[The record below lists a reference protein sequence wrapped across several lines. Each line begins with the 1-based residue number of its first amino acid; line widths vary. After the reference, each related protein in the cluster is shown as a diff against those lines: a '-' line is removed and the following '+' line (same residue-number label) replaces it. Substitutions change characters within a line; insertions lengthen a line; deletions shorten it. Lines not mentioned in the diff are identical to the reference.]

1 MIDRLASLAL
11 LAMLALAPVNARAQS
26 SPLTPEV
33 LKKILQL
40 MVSVGKDFESPAI
53 LATALGFTV
62 AGQPWPNREIEAKES
77 RPNFLHGFSETR
89 GDEPDILITLRGLD
103 SIRAFRAH
111 RDGKI
116 VRARFMILIRAKS
129 LRSIQF
135 KLKRNS
141 TPNCSSGL
149 TESMLFPET
158 QSKAPQLAAS
168 FTLARPAISSR
179 PTGID
184 SNRRLMQRSKERGY
198 STTSAAMIVPL

>member
-116 VRARFMILIRAKS
+116 VRAAVYDFNTRQIATIDP
-129 LRSIQF
+129 IQAQ
-135 KLKRNS
+135 KELD
-141 TPNCSSGL
+141 
-149 TESMLFPET
+149 TELQFWANGVNALPGD
-158 QSKAPQLAAS
+158 SK
-168 FTLARPAISSR
+168 
-179 PTGID
+179 
-184 SNRRLMQRSKERGY
+184 
-198 STTSAAMIVPL
+198 